1 MEDKDKGGEGRRR
14 GGLLDGL
21 NTEVIPPGISQSS
34 KQLEINVHSLAK
46 RGSIQGFREAIFFD
60 PFCIHERKMRT
71 DETPLHIAVE
81 FGRAEMVD
89 FLLDAGADVSATT
102 VQGMSPL
109 HIAANKGDIAMAKVI
124 IDACIAKEREVA
136 ELEDDVSIES
146 SESLG
151 KARRRPLLNKPIEEE
166 KPLIELPDKWEVS
179 CKLINGCYD
188 KDWMTALHYASIAG
202 HASMVEFLISEHGA
216 LPGMRTKSV
225 GDDCLQL
232 ASFYGNLEVVEYLL
246 TLKNRV
252 ALNIYVTNR
261 NKHGNTCL
269 HRACERGHTLVA
281 QYLQRKGAN
290 LLTTNDADVTCIDL
304 AEPST
309 IKELTPKL
317 MKK

>member
-1 MEDKDKGGEGRRR
+1 MEEGDGRRR

-21 NTEVIPPGISQSS
+21 NTEILPPGISQSS

-46 RGSIQGFREAIFFD
+46 RGSIQGFREALFYD
-60 PFCIHERKMRT
+60 PFCIHDRKMRT
-71 DETPLHIAVE
+71 EETPLHIAVE

-89 FLLDAGADVSATT
+89 FLLDSGADVTATT

-109 HIAANKGDIAMAKVI
+109 HVAANKGDISMAKVI
-124 IDACIAKEREVA
+124 IDACIAKEREA
-136 ELEDDVSIES
+136 EELGDDGSVES
-146 SESLG
+146 SDSLV
-151 KARRRPLLNKPIEEE
+151 KSRRRARLSKKTDEE
-166 KPLIELPDKWEVS
+166 KPVMELPDKWEVS
-179 CKLINGCYD
+179 CKLINECYD
-188 KDWMTALHYASIAG
+188 KDWMTAVHYASIAG
-202 HASMVEFLISEHGA
+202 HGPMVEFLITEHGA

-246 TLKNRV
+246 SMKDRV
-252 ALNIYVTNR
+252 ALDIYVTNR

-269 HRACERGHTLVA
+269 HRACERGHALVA

-304 AEPST
+304 ADPAT
-309 IKELTPKL
+309 IKKLTPKVI
-317 MKK
+317 KK